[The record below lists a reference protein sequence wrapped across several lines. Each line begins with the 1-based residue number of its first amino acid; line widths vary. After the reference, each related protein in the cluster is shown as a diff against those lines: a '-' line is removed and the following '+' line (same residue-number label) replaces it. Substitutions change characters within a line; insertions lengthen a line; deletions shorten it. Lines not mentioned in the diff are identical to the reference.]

1 MLTFFTAA
9 PFLALALGLAAT
21 PLAFGLAADAFLAL
35 GLAAAGAAESPSAL
49 VSVLVSAFGLAEAFL
64 VAVFF
69 AAGFLAL
76 LSVAFLGA
84 CRRELAS
91 HKRVAERVERQD
103 CQQGAGSRKV
113 RRVEGGSKAGLQSS
127 ILTAFFLGA
136 FFRAS
141 PSL

>member
-1 MLTFFTAA
+1 MLTFLTAA

-49 VSVLVSAFGLAEAFL
+49 VSVLVSALAEAFL

-84 CRRELAS
+84 CRRRLAS
-91 HKRVAERVERQD
+91 HKRVAGRVERQD
-103 CQQGAGSRKV
+103 CQQRAGSRKV